1 VVGADFIAPNSVT
14 AESKLLLFI
23 ANGNRTKLGSIGIF
37 AALVGLVVIILS
49 YPGYKQNLITCTSI
63 GKHGGL
69 RESLPFLLHSLL

>member
-1 VVGADFIAPNSVT
+1 MVGADFIAPNPVT

-23 ANGNRTKLGSIGIF
+23 ANGNGTKLGSIGIF

>member
-1 VVGADFIAPNSVT
+1 MVGADFIAPNPVT

>member
-1 VVGADFIAPNSVT
+1 VVGADFIAPNPVT
-14 AESKLLLFI
+14 AESKLSLFI

-63 GKHGGL
+63 DKHGGL

>member
-1 VVGADFIAPNSVT
+1 VREQRKNGKRPTEWGTNN
-14 AESKLLLFI
+14 